1 MDISSVMSGGNLEKQ
16 LAKIKEIECAERKAA
31 DKKHIIKVSIDPN
44 CYVAEQI
51 AFQEH
56 LIRNLL
62 AQVQTL
68 TVIVEKLSA
77 TLSK

>member
-1 MDISSVMSGGNLEKQ
+1 MKKSLHALKKSNAQSESL
-16 LAKIKEIECAERKAA
+16 LT
-31 DKKHIIKVSIDPN
+31 KKHIIKVAIDPN

-62 AQVQTL
+62 EQVQIL
-68 TVIVEKLSA
+68 TSAIDRLNVSMEKQLNQ
-77 TLSK
+77 